1 MFKKRQKVV
10 YPRHGAGKIVDVY
23 KQSIGEEKKPYYKIE
38 FLDSTVSVSIPVDS
52 ALEMGLR
59 EPASRTA
66 LLREL
71 RNLNKRV
78 KITRDTLTT
87 LDFAAQERLKSG
99 KIEDA
104 ILLVNTLRSLAKQKE
119 KENKNF
125 SYSAS
130 QRLEIALNF
139 IKSEVELVLG
149 KTAIKKYDL
158 ALRNNADK

>member
-10 YPRHGAGKIVDVY
+10 YPRHGAGKIVDIY
-23 KQSIGEEKKPYYKIE
+23 NQEIAGEKRKYYRIE
-38 FLDSTVSVSIPVDS
+38 FIDSTVSVSIPIET
-52 ALEMGLR
+52 AEEMGLR
-59 EPASRTA
+59 NPVSRTR
-66 LLREL
+66 LQNEL
-71 RNLNKRV
+71 KNLNKRV

-87 LDFAAQERLKSG
+87 LDFAAQEKLKSG
-99 KIEDA
+99 KIEEA
-104 ILLVNTLRSLAKQKE
+104 ISLVNTLRSLAKQKE

-149 KTAIKKYDL
+149 KSAIKRYDL
-158 ALRNNADK
+158 NLRNNSD